1 MRNHL
6 IALILLLGLYIPA
19 FGQTPAFRSGVTFK
33 KLFLD
38 YQSQNGGGLFN
49 FKDYRH
55 GYEIGYQHN
64 FKNNFSLNIPLKYGN
79 IDNIEDST
87 DVQFTRILGLDAVLQ
102 YHFYKPERI
111 VSPYVMAGVGGVMEL
126 GGDFNVQFP
135 IGAGLTFRITPNAYF
150 NYQAEYRFSLAEN
163 RNNLHHGFGFIYLFK
178 QKAKEDKPA
187 EEEKPMMKDSDGDG
201 VVDELDL
208 CPNEKGIPALKGCP
222 DKDGDGVPD
231 IQDKCPD
238 QAGPQIYNGCP
249 DTDGDGIPDHEDE
262 CPNVAG
268 SKANRG
274 CPFTDR
280 DGDGIPDDEDKC
292 PDKAGKKENGGCP
305 DLDSDGD
312 GIPDAKDK
320 CPGQAGLPE
329 NDGCP
334 ESDKDGDGIPDSI
347 DKCPD
352 SKGLRVYQGC
362 PDTDGDGIPDH
373 EDECPKLPGSVAN
386 NGCPVI
392 AKEDKQTLDI
402 AMQAV
407 QFETGS
413 AVLKAESNTILKQ
426 IANIMERYPDFN
438 MVISGHTDNVGRPA
452 YNQTLSERRAKAC
465 FDFLVKEGIAPA
477 RMNYAGY
484 GDSRPIATNATDKGK
499 SLNRRVEFN
508 LIPRK

>member
-6 IALILLLGLYIPA
+6 IALILIIGLYIPVVA
-19 FGQTPAFRSGVTFK
+19 QTPTYKSGVTFK

-38 YQSQNGGGLFN
+38 YQSQNGGGLLN

-55 GYEIGYQHN
+55 GFEIGYQHN
-64 FKNNFSLNIPLKYGN
+64 FANNFSINIPLKYGN
-79 IDNIEDST
+79 IDKIDDST
-87 DVQFTRILGLDAVLQ
+87 SVEYTPILGLDAVVQ

-111 VSPYVMAGVGGVMEL
+111 VSPYVMAGAGGVLEL
-126 GGDFNVQFP
+126 GGNFNMQFP
-135 IGAGLTFRITPNAYF
+135 VGAGLIFRITPNAYF
-150 NYQAEYRFSLAEN
+150 NYQAEYRFSVAEY

-178 QKAKEDKPA
+178 QKTKEDKPA
-187 EEEKPMMKDSDGDG
+187 EDEKPLIKDTDGDG

-208 CPNEKGIPALKGCP
+208 CPNEKGIPSLKGCP

-231 IQDKCPD
+231 YQDKCPD
-238 QAGPQIYNGCP
+238 KAGPQIYNGCP

-262 CPNVAG
+262 CPNVTG

-280 DGDGIPDDEDKC
+280 DGDGITDDQDKC
-292 PDKAGKKENGGCP
+292 PDKAG
-305 DLDSDGD
+305 
-312 GIPDAKDK
+312 
-320 CPGQAGLPE
+320 LPE
-329 NDGCP
+329 NEGCP
-334 ESDKDGDGIPDSI
+334 ESDRDADGIPDSI

-352 SKGLRVYQGC
+352 AKGLRVYQGC

-413 AVLKAESNTILKQ
+413 AVLKSESNSILRQ
-426 IANIMERYPDFN
+426 VANIMERYPDFN

-452 YNQTLSERRAKAC
+452 YNQTLSERRAKTC
-465 FDFLVKEGIAPA
+465 YEFLVREGISAS

>member
-1 MRNHL
+1 MRNH
-6 IALILLLGLYIPA
+6 IISVFILLLIQLPLYSQNPA
-19 FGQTPAFRSGVTFK
+19 LQSGVTFK

-64 FKNNFSLNIPLKYGN
+64 FKNNFSVNIPLKFGN
-79 IDNIEDST
+79 IDAIEDST
-87 DVQFTRILGLDAVLQ
+87 NVRYTQFVGLDAILQ
-102 YHFYKPERI
+102 YHFYKPDRI
-111 VSPYVMAGVGGVMEL
+111 VLPYLMAGVGGVQEL
-126 GGDFNVQFP
+126 GGEFNMQIPV
-135 IGAGLTFRITPNAYF
+135 GGGLNFRISPNAFF
-150 NYQAEYRFSLAEN
+150 NYQLEYRFSLAEN
-163 RNNLHHGFGFIYLFK
+163 RNNLHHGIGFTYLFK
-178 QKAKEDKPA
+178 AKEK
-187 EEEKPMMKDSDGDG
+187 EEKPMEENPMLKDSDGDG
-201 VVDELDL
+201 VPDELDL

-231 IQDKCPD
+231 YQDKCPD
-238 QAGPQIYNGCP
+238 LAGPQIYNGCP

-268 SKANRG
+268 SKANKG
-274 CPFTDR
+274 CPFSDR

-292 PDKAGKKENGGCP
+292 PDKPGLKENGGCP
-305 DLDSDGD
+305 
-312 GIPDAKDK
+312 
-320 CPGQAGLPE
+320 
-329 NDGCP
+329 
-334 ESDKDGDGIPDSI
+334 ESDRDGDGIPDSI

-373 EDECPKLPGSVAN
+373 EDQCPKLPGSVAN
-386 NGCPVI
+386 NGCPEI
-392 AKEDKQTLDI
+392 AKEDKKTLDV

-413 AVLKAESNTILKQ
+413 AVLKAESSVILRQ
-426 IANIMERYPDFN
+426 IAGIMGRYPDFN

-452 YNQTLSERRAKAC
+452 FNQTLSERRAKAC
-465 FDFLVKEGIAPA
+465 YDFLVKEGISAS
-477 RMNYAGY
+477 RMNYVGY

-508 LIPRK
+508 LIPRN

>member
-6 IALILLLGLYIPA
+6 IALILFIGLYFPA
-19 FGQTPAFRSGVTFK
+19 NAQTPAFKSGVTFK

-38 YQSQNGGGLFN
+38 YQSQNGGGIFN

-64 FKNNFSLNIPLKYGN
+64 FTNNFSLNIPLKYGN
-79 IDNIEDST
+79 IDKIDDST
-87 DVQFTRILGLDAVLQ
+87 NVEFTRILGLDAVIQ

-111 VSPYVMAGVGGVMEL
+111 VSPYVMAGAGGVMEL
-126 GGDFNVQFP
+126 GGDFNMQFP
-135 IGAGLTFRITPNAYF
+135 VGAGLTFRIMPNAYF
-150 NYQAEYRFSLAEN
+150 NYQAEYRFSTAAN

-178 QKAKEDKPA
+178 QKIKEDKPV
-187 EEEKPMMKDSDGDG
+187 EEKPMIMDTDGDG

-208 CPNEKGIPALKGCP
+208 CPNEKGLPSMKGCP
-222 DKDGDGVPD
+222 DKDKDEIPD
-231 IQDKCPD
+231 NIDKCPD
-238 QAGPQIYNGCP
+238 VKGLREHGGCP
-249 DTDGDGIPDHEDE
+249 DNDGDGIPDYEDE
-262 CPNVAG
+262 CPKLPG
-268 SKANRG
+268 SKANKG
-274 CPFTDR
+274 CPSKDR
-280 DGDGIPDDEDKC
+280 DGDGITDDKDKC
-292 PDKAGKKENGGCP
+292 PDQ
-305 DLDSDGD
+305 
-312 GIPDAKDK
+312 
-320 CPGQAGLPE
+320 PGLAD

-334 ESDKDGDGIPDSI
+334 AKDMDEDGIPDSI
-347 DKCPD
+347 DKCPEA
-352 SKGLRVYQGC
+352 KGLRVYQGC

-413 AVLKAESNTILKQ
+413 AVLKSESNEILRQ

-465 FDFLVKEGIAPA
+465 YDFLVKEGISAS

-484 GDSRPIATNATDKGK
+484 GDSRPITTNATDKGK

>member
-1 MRNHL
+1 MRNYL
-6 IALILLLGLYIPA
+6 IALVLFIGLHFPVIA
-19 FGQTPAFRSGVTFK
+19 QTPALKSGVTFK

-64 FKNNFSLNIPLKYGN
+64 FTNNFSINIPLKYGN
-79 IDNIEDST
+79 IDKIDDST
-87 DVQFTRILGLDAVLQ
+87 NVEFTRILGLDAVAQ

-111 VSPYVMAGVGGVMEL
+111 VSPYVMAGAGGVLEL
-126 GGDFNVQFP
+126 GGDFNLQFP
-135 IGAGLTFRITPNAYF
+135 VGAGLTFRITPNAYF
-150 NYQAEYRFSLAEN
+150 NYQAEYRFSTAEN

-178 QKAKEDKPA
+178 QKMKEDKPA
-187 EEEKPMMKDSDGDG
+187 EAEKPMIKDSDGDG

-208 CPNEKGIPALKGCP
+208 CPNEKGIPSLKGCP
-222 DKDGDGVPD
+222 DKDGDGVAD
-231 IQDKCPD
+231 HQDKCPD
-238 QAGPQIYNGCP
+238 LAGPQIYNGCP
-249 DTDGDGIPDHEDE
+249 DTDGDGIPNHEDE
-262 CPNVAG
+262 CPNVTG

-280 DGDGIPDDEDKC
+280 DGDGIIDVEDKC
-292 PDKAGKKENGGCP
+292 PDKAGLPENGGCP
-305 DLDSDGD
+305 
-312 GIPDAKDK
+312 
-320 CPGQAGLPE
+320 
-329 NDGCP
+329 
-334 ESDKDGDGIPDSI
+334 ESDMDEDGIPDSI
-347 DKCPD
+347 DKCPEA
-352 SKGLRVYQGC
+352 KGLRVYQGC

-413 AVLKAESNTILKQ
+413 ALLKTESYVILRQ

-438 MVISGHTDNVGRPA
+438 MIISGHTDSVGRSA

-465 FDFLVKEGIAPA
+465 YDFLVKEGISAS

-484 GDSRPIATNATDKGK
+484 GDSRPIATNVTDKGK
-499 SLNRRVEFN
+499 YLNRRVEFN
-508 LIPRK
+508 LVPRK